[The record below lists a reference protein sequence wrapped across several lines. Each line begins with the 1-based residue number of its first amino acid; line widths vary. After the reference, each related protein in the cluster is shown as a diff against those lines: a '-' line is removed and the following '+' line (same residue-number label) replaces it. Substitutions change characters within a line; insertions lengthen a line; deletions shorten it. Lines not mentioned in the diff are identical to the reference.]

1 MKTLQKIWRSLIA
14 LCLVALVIFAGADDA
29 LAKRGGGRIGG
40 GAFRRAPAPT
50 RAIRPSNSYG
60 GYRPVPVPIPS
71 YGYGYGGGLSFFP
84 YIPFVFGGG
93 GSLFSLLVV
102 VVIAGA
108 VLQVFRGI
116 GGQGIT
122 QVDNKVT
129 LAKVQVGLL
138 AGAKKLQNDLS
149 SLAETADTSDSTGLA
164 LILRE
169 ATVSLLRHPE
179 YWIYVRS
186 AKEVTQFDR
195 AEQKFQALTMS
206 ERSKLSAEVVTNINS
221 RISSLP
227 VAGSVLEKLNEQLN
241 EDPSEYVVV
250 TLLVATSGDTLSN
263 MTADVRNAQGLQEAL
278 AALGSIP
285 SDRLLALEVL
295 WEPQSPDYTLSN
307 DQILSVYPDLVRL

>member
-14 LCLVALVIFAGADDA
+14 LCLVGLVIFAGADDA
-29 LAKRGGGRIGG
+29 LARRGGGRIGG
-40 GAFRRAPAPT
+40 GAFRRSPAPT
-50 RAIRPSNSYG
+50 RVIRPS
-60 GYRPVPVPIPS
+60 RPSGSTYNNYQVAPS

-84 YIPFVFGGG
+84 FIPFMFGGG

-102 VVIAGA
+102 VAIASA
-108 VLQVFRGI
+108 VLQAFRGI

-122 QVDNKVT
+122 RVDNKVT
-129 LAKVQVGLL
+129 LVKLQVGLL
-138 AGAKKLQNDLS
+138 AGAKKLQSDLS
-149 SLAETADTSDSTGLA
+149 ALAETADTSDNDGLS

-186 AKEVTQFDR
+186 AKEVSQFDQ
-195 AEQKFQALTMS
+195 AEQRFQSLTMS
-206 ERSKLSAEVVTNINS
+206 ERSKLNAEVVTNVNA
-221 RISSLP
+221 RKNSLP
-227 VAGSVLEKLNEQLN
+227 VVGSALEKQNEKLS

-250 TLLVATSGDTLSN
+250 TLLVATTGDALAN
-263 MTADVRNAQGLQEAL
+263 MTADVRNTQDLQKTL

-295 WEPQSPDYTLSN
+295 WEPQSPDYTLSS
-307 DQILSVYPDLVRL
+307 DQVLSVYPDLVRL